1 MKLKIKPTKN
11 TIALRKVKFR
21 KESDFN
27 KFLKIVSKNTKEL
40 ERIKLPSKSDV
51 KKKSGFNLL
60 PILALG
66 ALIAA
71 LAALAKNKKKGGD
84 AVADVDG
91 SSTANVNI
99 DGIEKLPLP
108 TTSKFPKITKTP
120 KLPTGSTTK
129 TPKLPARL
137 TTTPKLPST
146 AIHGHLTGFPE
157 DVRRSLTG
165 PKTPKLPKTP
175 KTPKLPRNASSRL
188 RTVSE
193 LEYRR
198 LQIKNKIKPALNA
211 AKVVTSAAKGPQALV
226 GALIVNDVMNNPV
239 ADGTMDAH
247 LAYEKELQKEKFKT
261 EANKQKES
269 INKEIDQLI
278 YTRSQLDVSDWKT
291 YQHLT
296 KKIEG
301 LLVKSSAITPKALEQ
316 QYIKKSS
323 ENPVILYP
331 IDSQNVQPIINTPA
345 SNQQSQSQSQG
356 GNDVVGGQ
364 SDSLNISELF
374 LLNKLSH

>member
-11 TIALRKVKFR
+11 TVALRKLKFR

-40 ERIKLPSKSDV
+40 QRIKLPSKSDV

-60 PILALG
+60 PLLALG

-71 LAALAKNKKKGGD
+71 LLNKGKGSGDGDGVSGGDGIISGGDKIDSTSNVLRKRTMNNTKNDKKNRRKIDLRRKSRRKKRLLKRIRNKRKIDLKNKRK
-84 AVADVDG
+84 
-91 SSTANVNI
+91 TN
-99 DGIEKLPLP
+99 
-108 TTSKFPKITKTP
+108 TKT
-120 KLPTGSTTK
+120 KTK
-129 TPKLPARL
+129 TKIE
-137 TTTPKLPST
+137 T
-146 AIHGHLTGFPE
+146 
-157 DVRRSLTG
+157 
-165 PKTPKLPKTP
+165 KTKT
-175 KTPKLPRNASSRL
+175 KTKIKVGKND
-188 RTVSE
+188 
-193 LEYRR
+193 
-198 LQIKNKIKPALNA
+198 IKNQLKQKRKLQKIARETLRASKVLGAA
-211 AKVVTSAAKGPQALV
+211 AKSPQALA
-226 GALIVNDVMNNPV
+226 GALIVNDIMNNPV

-247 LAYEKELQKEKFKT
+247 LAYEKQLQKEKFKT
-261 EANKQKES
+261 EANKQKDL

-278 YTRSQLDVSDWKT
+278 YTRSQLDVSDRRT

-296 KKIEG
+296 AKIEG
-301 LLVKSSAITPKALEQ
+301 LLVKSAAITPKAIEQ

-331 IDSQNVQPIINTPA
+331 IGSQNTQPIINAPT
-345 SNQQSQSQSQG
+345 SNQQSQSQSQA

-364 SDSLNISELF
+364 SDSLNISELL